1 MQPVASSSKM
11 RLPRRPA
18 RIAASTATFVLAL
31 TAPYLAAARPL
42 PDSST
47 ATDPAA
53 TATLPTLLHPTP
65 FASPSQHSPPS
76 TLTES
81 ALLAT
86 LRGLQRLVQISDGFL
101 QQSANPDWPDMDM
114 SRMPEAQAVVNALP
128 KNLNFPKG
136 FVVLEQEMTPGFIVL
151 SYFISLVGSLCTLE
165 LLIRRTSNRGLSNIA
180 FLTAAGICF
189 GAVSTFAMHFV
200 GNQALALY
208 HPLDPKRH
216 ALYLTYSAGYTVLS
230 MVASCLAMIFAFFVM
245 GTDVSLGSRPRIFRR
260 RNSLELRRHET
271 IERWKAQR
279 PHLKATNVDTIFAQA
294 GMSGGWSLS
303 SQTPSTTR
311 RTWYQKLLG
320 RDAPPESRFGDFEDD
335 DVLDESSLV
344 KRDKDLDEL
353 NFRLGREAV
362 RAELDRRQILGAAQL
377 PATESPGTTPNTSLR
392 GMPMHMTMG
401 LGGTSAFPK
410 SPLAPY
416 YSAEDTALG
425 TINSTRSRTP
435 PSPMN
440 ELFATSYQFPPRSTP
455 HPVDSQ
461 THLIPKS
468 DGSTSSL
475 VSSVP
480 TFPRPYA
487 PILESTTPAQIY
499 APPQH
504 IATGRRSSYPALA
517 ATPLPRAPPTTALA
531 RIQSLPENDADSNG
545 GPYRDSS
552 ESSKD
557 NQANGSGSDENTID
571 LHIDHLDHVL
581 YDDEPFR
588 LRKVGWREELRDK
601 IQAGAPLTK
610 RERALR
616 FFGLDIVTLSD
627 IVKVVLTGTFAG
639 WGVAAMHYVGQISI
653 NDIPYIGYRV
663 AYVVGSVVIASGAV
677 CVALYIMFIMLRPK
691 LKHSWVSKIVVGLI
705 LAGAVCGMHYTAMMG
720 TIYGW
725 EADKRPD
732 KGAESSANKRAI
744 TGLVAALAFVACLGV
759 ATFILVNSIRD
770 RKERARRRRIVVASV
785 LLDEQGRMLVS
796 AIDGLLPM
804 CDIASLTPRDVKK
817 KNQKNV
823 HDQLDLTTANDAFV
837 QSLKM
842 SWSWRNPFWS
852 AMNPFASVTDLLT
865 GNSTDDM
872 STEMSGLGFSHPTL
886 GRRPSTFTN
895 AESVVSG
902 HSQPTQRLSVARFLE
917 RFALA
922 ATQLSVRLT
931 GQQNGIGRL
940 GVLYDHILT
949 TGWVNLSKNERVS
962 KGQLIFL
969 VRRISSVREKS
980 DLLSRHFIFA
990 PPSAVATALHKTL
1003 STPYNNVM
1011 PLLEDMRGFV
1021 DTSMRMTLRPNTL
1034 YAGVVVVQA
1043 TPFDGLRILLDK
1055 QNRSQLPMRE
1065 VCTFS
1070 TLSGL
1075 PVNATR
1081 DEVLSGT
1088 LEEIGEA
1095 ASWLEGM
1102 TLLSVISRNMNP
1114 EGTRVGGPRV
1124 GRLLSALERAI
1135 IPLMDDL
1142 LSQDDMAY
1150 ILPRLQLHPLLVPLT
1165 PATPGVNGH
1174 PGWAAPHMLV
1184 FYANYDF
1191 AVRSFAEEWAPFS
1204 LFRAQ
1209 NECVMASKIN
1219 RLERAAEAAAALQ
1232 RTTPRAPSPT
1242 LLPGTPLP
1250 PFSPL
1255 PAASP
1260 LPPGTPT
1267 DVAAKYNFGRRPSK
1281 VQFQEPDPRDA
1292 PSPVPTN
1299 SDTVSSRERPAPR
1312 RSSLARTA
1320 VMSSTA
1326 ESPMIGV
1333 GVWDPNWLVHL
1344 LRTHLRAE
1352 PEMIGKETEQEPAMT
1367 MAISV

>member
-1 MQPVASSSKM
+1 M
-11 RLPRRPA
+11 
-18 RIAASTATFVLAL
+18 T
-31 TAPYLAAARPL
+31 
-42 PDSST
+42 
-47 ATDPAA
+47 
-53 TATLPTLLHPTP
+53 H
-65 FASPSQHSPPS
+65 FA
-76 TLTES
+76 
-81 ALLAT
+81 
-86 LRGLQRLVQISDGFL
+86 
-101 QQSANPDWPDMDM
+101 
-114 SRMPEAQAVVNALP
+114 EAEAERKALP
-128 KNLNFPKG
+128 KNLNFPPN
-136 FVVLEQEMTPGFIVL
+136 FVVLRQKMTPGFVVL

-165 LLIRRTSNRGLSNIA
+165 LLIRRTNNRGLSNIA

-208 HPLDPKRH
+208 HPLDEQHH

-230 MVASCLAMIFAFFVM
+230 MVASCLAMTFAFFVM
-245 GTDVSLGSRPRIFRR
+245 GTDLSMGLRPRIMRR

-279 PHLKATNVDTIFAQA
+279 PHLKTTNVDTIFAQA
-294 GMSGGWSLS
+294 GISGGWSLS
-303 SQTPSTTR
+303 SQSPSSCR
-311 RTWYQKLLG
+311 RTWLQKLM
-320 RDAPPESRFGDFEDD
+320 RRPAPPESRFGDFED

-353 NFRLGREAV
+353 DFRFGRDAV
-362 RAELDRRQILGAAQL
+362 RAELDRRQLQGMSQSVSDS
-377 PATESPGTTPNTSLR
+377 TGTTPDTSLR
-392 GMPMHMTMG
+392 GMPANMTM
-401 LGGTSAFPK
+401 TSFSSMTAIPK

-416 YSAEDTALG
+416 YTADDSALDSLD
-425 TINSTRSRTP
+425 SVRSRS
-435 PSPMN
+435 PSSPSEM
-440 ELFATSYQFPPRSTP
+440 FATGYQFPPRATP
-455 HPVDSQ
+455 QPVDSQ
-461 THLIPKS
+461 THLIPKA
-468 DGSTSSL
+468 DGSLTSLPSM
-475 VSSVP
+475 P
-480 TFPRPYA
+480 GGNHIPRAYA
-487 PILESTTPAQIY
+487 TIIESTSPAQVY
-499 APPQH
+499 TPPHQV
-504 IATGRRSSYPALA
+504 ATGRRSSYPALA
-517 ATPLPRAPPTTALA
+517 AAPLPRAPTTTLA
-531 RIQSLPENDADSNG
+531 RIQSLPEHDIESNG

-557 NQANGSGSDENTID
+557 NHQANGSGSDENTID
-571 LHIDHLDHVL
+571 MHIDHLDHVL

-627 IVKVVLTGTFAG
+627 IIKVVLTGTLAG
-639 WGVAAMHYVGQISI
+639 WGVAAMHYIGQVSI

-691 LKHSWVSKIVVGLI
+691 LKHSWISKILVAVI

-725 EADKRPD
+725 QMNRRPGR
-732 KGAESSANKRAI
+732 GAEMSSNKRAI

-759 ATFILVNSIRD
+759 AAFILVNSIRD

-785 LLDEQGRMLVS
+785 LLDDQGRMLVS

-865 GNSTDDM
+865 GNTMEDT
-872 STEMSGLGFSHPTL
+872 STEMSGFVPPGHV
-886 GRRPSTFTN
+886 RRPSNFTN
-895 AESVVSG
+895 AESVMSG

-940 GVLYDHILT
+940 GVLYDRILT
-949 TGWVNLSKNERVS
+949 TGWVELSSHERVS

-969 VRRISSVREKS
+969 VRRISSQREKS

-1003 STPYNNVM
+1003 STPFNNVM

-1065 VCTFS
+1065 ICTFS

-1075 PVNATR
+1075 PLNPAR
-1081 DEVLSGT
+1081 DEGLSGT

-1124 GRLLSALERAI
+1124 GRLLTALERAI
-1135 IPLMDDL
+1135 IPLMDEL

-1191 AVRSFAEEWAPFS
+1191 AVRSRAEEWAPFS

-1232 RTTPRAPSPT
+1232 RTPRAPSPT

-1250 PFSPL
+1250 P
-1255 PAASP
+1255 ATP
-1260 LPPGTPT
+1260 LPPGTPS

-1281 VQFQEPDPRDA
+1281 VQFQEPEGRADA

-1326 ESPMIGV
+1326 DSPMTGV
-1333 GVWDPNWLVHL
+1333 GVWDPQWLIHL

-1352 PEMIGKETEQEPAMT
+1352 PDMIGKETDQGPA

>member
-1 MQPVASSSKM
+1 M
-11 RLPRRPA
+11 
-18 RIAASTATFVLAL
+18 
-31 TAPYLAAARPL
+31 
-42 PDSST
+42 
-47 ATDPAA
+47 
-53 TATLPTLLHPTP
+53 
-65 FASPSQHSPPS
+65 
-76 TLTES
+76 
-81 ALLAT
+81 LAT
-86 LRGLQRLVQISDGFL
+86 LYGLQHLVQLSSPLIPRDDAGSS
-101 QQSANPDWPDMDM
+101 QWPTLDAVRFDQV
-114 SRMPEAQAVVNALP
+114 EADRNALP
-128 KNLNFPKG
+128 KNLNFPDN
-136 FVVLEQEMTPGFIVL
+136 FVVLKQEMTPGFVVL

-208 HPLDPKRH
+208 HPLDAEHH

-230 MVASCLAMIFAFFVM
+230 MVASCLAMTFAFFVM
-245 GTDVSLGSRPRIFRR
+245 GTDVSSPRILRR

-279 PHLKATNVDTIFAQA
+279 PHLKTTNVDTIFAQA

-303 SQTPSTTR
+303 SQAPSSTR
-311 RTWYQKLLG
+311 RTWYQ
-320 RDAPPESRFGDFEDD
+320 RFMRQDAPPESRFGDFDD
-335 DVLDESSLV
+335 ELDEGSLV

-353 NFRLGREAV
+353 NFRLGRDAV
-362 RAELDRRQILGAAQL
+362 QAELERRQILGATTQSAI
-377 PATESPGTTPNTSLR
+377 PSESPGTSPDTSLR
-392 GMPMHMTMG
+392 GMPMHMTLG
-401 LGGTSAFPK
+401 LSSMSPVPR
-410 SPLAPY
+410 SPLAPFY
-416 YSAEDTALG
+416 APDDTALG

-435 PSPMN
+435 PPPVN
-440 ELFATSYQFPPRSTP
+440 ELFATSYQFPPRPTP
-455 HPVDSQ
+455 QPVDSQ
-461 THLIPKS
+461 THLLPKC

-475 VSSVP
+475 VPSVP
-480 TFPRPYA
+480 AAPRPYA
-487 PILESTTPAQIY
+487 TSTTPPQVY
-499 APPQH
+499 TPPPQ

-517 ATPLPRAPPTTALA
+517 ALSPPPRPPTTTLA
-531 RIQSLPENDADSNG
+531 RIQSLPEHDLDSNG
-545 GPYRDSS
+545 QYRDSS

-557 NQANGSGSDENTID
+557 NQANASGSDENTID
-571 LHIDHLDHVL
+571 LHIDHLEHVL

-588 LRKVGWREELRDK
+588 LRKVGWREELREK

-627 IVKVVLTGTFAG
+627 IIKVVLTGTFAG
-639 WGVAAMHYVGQISI
+639 WGVAAMHYIGQVSI

-663 AYVVGSVVIASGAV
+663 AYVVGSVIIASGAV

-691 LKHSWVSKIVVGLI
+691 LKHSWISKILVAVI

-725 EADKRPD
+725 EINRRPD
-732 KGAESSANKRAI
+732 RGAEMSANKRAI

-785 LLDEQGRMLVS
+785 LLDDQGRMLVS

-865 GNSTDDM
+865 GNTMEDT
-872 STEMSGLGFSHPTL
+872 STEMSGFAPPGHA
-886 GRRPSTFTN
+886 RRPSTFTN

-902 HSQPTQRLSVARFLE
+902 YSAPTQRLSVARFLE

-940 GVLYDHILT
+940 GVLYDRILT
-949 TGWVNLSKNERVS
+949 TGWVNLNENERVS

-1065 VCTFS
+1065 VCPFS

-1075 PVNATR
+1075 GLTGR
-1081 DEVLSGT
+1081 DDNLLTGS

-1095 ASWLEGM
+1095 TSWLEGM
-1102 TLLSVISRNMNP
+1102 TMLSVISRNMDP

-1135 IPLMDDL
+1135 IPLMDEL

-1165 PATPGVNGH
+1165 PAAPGANGNL
-1174 PGWAAPHMLV
+1174 GWAAPHMLV

-1219 RLERAAEAAAALQ
+1219 RLERAAEAATAQQ
-1232 RTTPRAPSPT
+1232 RTPRAPSPT
-1242 LLPGTPLP
+1242 LLPGSPLPPITPLP
-1250 PFSPL
+1250 STT
-1255 PAASP
+1255 P
-1260 LPPGTPT
+1260 LPPGTPA

-1281 VQFQEPDPRDA
+1281 VQFQEPDPMRDA
-1292 PSPVPTN
+1292 PSPVPTF
-1299 SDTVSSRERPAPR
+1299 SDTMSSRERPAPR
-1312 RSSLARTA
+1312 RSSLARTT

-1326 ESPMIGV
+1326 ESPMKGV
-1333 GVWDPNWLVHL
+1333 GVWDPQWLIHL

-1352 PEMIGKETEQEPAMT
+1352 PDMIGKESQESAMA
-1367 MAISV
+1367 MAISA